1 MINQSSATIYVA
13 SSEQLEGLILKAVRT
28 IIPELANYQ
37 KPAEE
42 ASDTL
47 TLEEAI
53 NFLQALGCPTTTSG
67 IYALTF
73 KNAIPFQKVRRRL
86 VFSRKELTKW
96 VEAGTIRPEEQR
108 TAAALRIAQSAESK
122 K

>member
-53 NFLQALGCPTTTSG
+53 NFLQALGWPTTTSG

-73 KNAIPFQKVRRRL
+73 KNAIPVRKVRRRL

>member
-1 MINQSSATIYVA
+1 MPEQASATVYVA

-53 NFLQALGCPTTTSG
+53 NFLQALGYPTTTSG

-73 KNAIPFQKVRRRL
+73 KNAIPFRN
-86 VFSRKELTKW
+86 VFWK
-96 VEAGTIRPEEQR
+96 
-108 TAAALRIAQSAESK
+108 
-122 K
+122 

>member
-1 MINQSSATIYVA
+1 MEGQIPATVYVA
-13 SSEQLEGLILKAVRT
+13 SSEQLEGFILKAIRT

-42 ASDTL
+42 SSDAL

-53 NFLQALGCPTTTSG
+53 NFLQALGYPTTTSG

-73 KNAIPFQKVRRRL
+73 KNAIPFRKVRRRL
-86 VFSRKELTKW
+86 VFSRRELTKW
-96 VEAGTIRPEEQR
+96 IEAGTLRPEEQR
-108 TAAALRIAQSAESK
+108 TAAALRIAESANRK
-122 K
+122 